1 MVSVLLDV
9 RRARLRRTTLV
20 ALSVAGLALPIVA
33 LLAPA
38 ARVLLAT
45 PSPVALVLSGASVLA
60 ASIAA
65 VTSGREAHWSTADD
79 VAWALGLVALAVS
92 AGLSQGPVPGALV
105 LHALAVVLLGV
116 RVPPG
121 RMIIAASLSA
131 MLPMLL
137 RVLLRRPMPE
147 VAAALGVSVLSQTAL
162 TFLARATHSLAYV
175 LAERENLL
183 AERKGAAARARERR
197 EARERRDV
205 REREDSPAALAA
217 PKLFQPARSA
227 LLEAKDDDAG
237 WDGLVERLRTSV
249 SALCEPAGV
258 EAVVR
263 AELQGLAP
271 PSSKL
276 RQSVLK
282 IAQEAA
288 SNALREAAPRSLAIT
303 LRRADGGLLM
313 EFVDDGE
320 ETEAARARRGV
331 SGLKGRV
338 TPLGGSAEL
347 RRADDGWLVRVKLPC
362 EQLN

>member
-9 RRARLRRTTLV
+9 RRARQRRTTLV

-45 PSPVALVLSGASVLA
+45 PSPIALVLSGGAVLA
-60 ASIAA
+60 ASVAA

-92 AGLSQGPVPGALV
+92 AGVSQGPVPAALV

-121 RMIIAASLSA
+121 RMIVAASLSA

-137 RVLLRRPMPE
+137 RVLLRRPVTE

-197 EARERRDV
+197 ERREVRD
-205 REREDSPAALAA
+205 REDSPAVLAA

-227 LLEAKDDDAG
+227 LLDAKDDDAG
-237 WDGLVERLRTSV
+237 WEGLVERVRSSV
-249 SALCEPAGV
+249 SALCEPVGV
-258 EAVVR
+258 EAVVH

-276 RQSVLK
+276 RQHVLK

-288 SNALREAAPRSLAIT
+288 ANALRESAPRSLAIT

-331 SGLKGRV
+331 AGLKGRV

>member
-1 MVSVLLDV
+1 
-9 RRARLRRTTLV
+9 
-20 ALSVAGLALPIVA
+20 
-33 LLAPA
+33 
-38 ARVLLAT
+38 
-45 PSPVALVLSGASVLA
+45 
-60 ASIAA
+60 
-65 VTSGREAHWSTADD
+65 
-79 VAWALGLVALAVS
+79 
-92 AGLSQGPVPGALV
+92 
-105 LHALAVVLLGV
+105 
-116 RVPPG
+116 
-121 RMIIAASLSA
+121 
-131 MLPMLL
+131 MLL
-137 RVLLRRPMPE
+137 RVLLRRPVTE

-197 EARERRDV
+197 ERREVRD
-205 REREDSPAALAA
+205 REDSPAVLAA

-227 LLEAKDDDAG
+227 LLDAKDDDAG
-237 WDGLVERLRTSV
+237 WEGLVERVRSSV
-249 SALCEPAGV
+249 SALCEPVGV
-258 EAVVR
+258 EAVVH

-276 RQSVLK
+276 RQHVLK

-288 SNALREAAPRSLAIT
+288 ANALRESAPRSLAIT

-331 SGLKGRV
+331 AGLKGRV

>member
-9 RRARLRRTTLV
+9 RRARQRRTTLV

-45 PSPVALVLSGASVLA
+45 PSPIAVVLSGAAVLA
-60 ASIAA
+60 ASVAA

-79 VAWALGLVALAVS
+79 VAWALGLVALAVG
-92 AGLSQGPVPGALV
+92 AGVSQGPVPAALV

-121 RMIIAASLSA
+121 RMIVAASLSA

-137 RVLLRRPMPE
+137 RVLLRRPVIE
-147 VAAALGVSVLSQTAL
+147 VAAALGVSVLSQTAM

-197 EARERRDV
+197 ERREVRD
-205 REREDSPAALAA
+205 REDSPAALAA

-227 LLEAKDDDAG
+227 LLDAKDDDAG
-237 WDGLVERLRTSV
+237 WEGLVERVRSSV
-249 SALCEPAGV
+249 SALCEPVGV
-258 EAVVR
+258 EAVVH

-271 PSSKL
+271 PSTKL
-276 RQSVLK
+276 RQNVLK

-288 SNALREAAPRSLAIT
+288 ANALREAAPRSLAIT

-331 SGLKGRV
+331 AGLKGRV

>member
-9 RRARLRRTTLV
+9 RRARQRRTTLV

-45 PSPVALVLSGASVLA
+45 PSPVALVLSGGAVLA
-60 ASIAA
+60 ASVAA

-92 AGLSQGPVPGALV
+92 AGVSQGPVPAALV

-137 RVLLRRPMPE
+137 RVLLRRPVTE
-147 VAAALGVSVLSQTAL
+147 VAAALGLSVLAQTAL

-197 EARERRDV
+197 ERREVRD
-205 REREDSPAALAA
+205 REDSPVVLAA

-237 WDGLVERLRTSV
+237 WEGLVERVRSSV
-249 SALCEPAGV
+249 SALCEPVGV
-258 EAVVR
+258 EAVVH

-276 RQSVLK
+276 RQHVLK

-288 SNALREAAPRSLAIT
+288 ANALREAAPRSLAIT

-331 SGLKGRV
+331 AGLKGRV